1 MDALTYLKSF
11 EIGNPDRPAWVWMV
25 IHKVGILIPE
35 GIILNE
41 LEKLQI
47 GAVLTNK
54 EKGTVDIELTAM
66 ALISFI
72 RSCRK

>member
-1 MDALTYLKSF
+1 MDALAYLKSF
-11 EIGNPDRPAWVWMV
+11 KNGTEQPAWIWIV
-25 IHKVGILIPE
+25 IHKVEILIPE

-47 GAVLTNK
+47 EAVLTNK
-54 EKGTVDIELTAM
+54 DGGTVHVELTTT
-66 ALISFI
+66 ALIAFI